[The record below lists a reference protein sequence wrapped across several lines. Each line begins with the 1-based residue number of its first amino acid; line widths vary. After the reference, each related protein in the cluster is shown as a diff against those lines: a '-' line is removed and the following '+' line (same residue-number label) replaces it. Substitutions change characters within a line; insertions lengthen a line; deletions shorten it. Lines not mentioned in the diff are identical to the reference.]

1 MKYLLSLLST
11 VSAYSRNQSVSE
23 YGIAF
28 TYNTHLLDWDID
40 VPDSGTAVLNG
51 YFYVQGTNK
60 VMNPGYNETEGEEP
74 IYEHPK
80 WTNEN
85 SLRICMSFF
94 SDQSL
99 VREYIRW
106 SLEYRP
112 PKFFASFW
120 PQMLPL
126 GADAHEEHV
135 NSFCA
140 LSGDDVEGIPP
151 EDQIQDLDDD
161 DDADVDEGADAAAE
175 DGGRRML
182 LTDEEA
188 LAEEQRLEAYEAGMN
203 AGSAPLPV
211 DFNGYST
218 TLMAVDIPNQIANVS
233 FQRPFVLES
242 DYNMQINVTQ
252 TYKVFLNWGVFENT
266 TDTNT
271 TYIFGASKQS
281 DAQVIIL
288 LDPTY
293 AQRVVA
299 GITMAVSLICLFY

>member
-1 MKYLLSLLST
+1 
-11 VSAYSRNQSVSE
+11 
-23 YGIAF
+23 
-28 TYNTHLLDWDID
+28 
-40 VPDSGTAVLNG
+40 
-51 YFYVQGTNK
+51 
-60 VMNPGYNETEGEEP
+60 MNPGYNETEGEEP

-126 GADAHEEHV
+126 GADAHDEHV

-151 EDQIQDLDDD
+151 EDQIQDPDADADD
-161 DDADVDEGADAAAE
+161 DDADEGADASAEDGTEDGAE

-188 LAEEQRLEAYEAGMN
+188 LAEEQRLEAYEAGMD

-218 TLMAVDIPNQIANVS
+218 TLMEVSIADMVANVS

-242 DYNMQINVTQ
+242 DYNMQIDVTQ

-299 GITMAVSLICLFY
+299 SVTMAVSLICLFY